1 MNLSRIV
8 ETKSQ
13 QIKEMRGEK
22 NLIENEISLLTVALK
37 REKKTSKIKEEALS
51 KISKLIL
58 ELISIIKKKVSKSEI
73 LKDKVFELEET
84 IEKTTG
90 KRVEEEEMKPLKILL
105 EKDGK
110 SLKNIISPVVK
121 KTYDKPIEN
130 QQIFHQTQVEV
141 DE

>member
-1 MNLSRIV
+1 
-8 ETKSQ
+8 
-13 QIKEMRGEK
+13 
-22 NLIENEISLLTVALK
+22 
-37 REKKTSKIKEEALS
+37 
-51 KISKLIL
+51 
-58 ELISIIKKKVSKSEI
+58 
-73 LKDKVFELEET
+73 
-84 IEKTTG
+84 
-90 KRVEEEEMKPLKILL
+90 MKPLKILL